1 MPRLLHTPPFVCGSA
16 SKTLPAHSNRRRQCT
31 ERRMLKYKQLL
42 YHLSSAFLLH
52 FPSPRPIQPKR
63 KKRRSSFHLTTQF
76 LRYVSVEPRSAR
88 VRADICIVFRAL
100 SSNVSPDRMGAKTD
114 HNKKGGTR
122 ILKVKSAPRGKKKKK
137 KETST
142 SILGIAPAPC

>member
-1 MPRLLHTPPFVCGSA
+1 MHRKTHVEIQATSRPFIF
-16 SKTLPAHSNRRRQCT
+16 
-31 ERRMLKYKQLL
+31 
-42 YHLSSAFLLH
+42 AFLLH

-122 ILKVKSAPRGKKKKK
+122 ILKVKSAPRGKK
-137 KETST
+137 ETST
-142 SILGIAPAPC
+142 SILGIAPASC